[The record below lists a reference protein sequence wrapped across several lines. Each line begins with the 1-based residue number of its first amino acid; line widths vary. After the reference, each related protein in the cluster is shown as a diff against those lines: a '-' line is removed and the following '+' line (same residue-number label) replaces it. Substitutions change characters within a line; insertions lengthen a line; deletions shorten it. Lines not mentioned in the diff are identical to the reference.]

1 MSKKFSH
8 TIIKSMLIAPPNSF
22 IGTYNVGSWLCGKSL
37 LYTTFKKFEC
47 GNLYSDMK
55 SLIKNLEKMNEQLIM
70 WGILQNS
77 KKNDFVNYAYSL
89 VSKNWEVFWPN
100 LVYHNNE
107 KFNNDADSV
116 DYKLNNMFSIKREN
130 LDDFVSILWFSVKKY
145 TI

>member
-1 MSKKFSH
+1 
-8 TIIKSMLIAPPNSF
+8 
-22 IGTYNVGSWLCGKSL
+22 
-37 LYTTFKKFEC
+37 
-47 GNLYSDMK
+47 
-55 SLIKNLEKMNEQLIM
+55 MNEQLIM